1 MVNNVADGNVVK
13 VHYTL
18 KIDDKVYDSTR
29 GKEPFEFQVGMHQVI
44 PGFENV
50 LKGMKVGEKKS
61 FQLSP
66 DDGYGPE
73 EPNCFREVSRSELP
87 TEIKPEVGMELHVH
101 GPNNQVI
108 HVRIKEVKE
117 NVVVMDFNHPLVGKT
132 LNYEV
137 EIMDIKQG
145 A

>member
-1 MVNNVADGNVVK
+1 MINNVADGNLVK

-18 KIDDKVYDSTR
+18 TVDGKVYDSTR

-44 PGFENV
+44 PGFEKA
-50 LKGMKVGEKKS
+50 LKDMKVGEIKS

-73 EPNCFREVSRSELP
+73 DSNCFREVSRGELP
-87 TEIKPEVGMELHVH
+87 TEMKPEVGMELYAH
-101 GPNNQVI
+101 GPDNQTI
-108 HVRIKEVKE
+108 PVRIKEIKE
-117 NVVVMDFNHPLVGKT
+117 DVVVMNFNHPLAGKT